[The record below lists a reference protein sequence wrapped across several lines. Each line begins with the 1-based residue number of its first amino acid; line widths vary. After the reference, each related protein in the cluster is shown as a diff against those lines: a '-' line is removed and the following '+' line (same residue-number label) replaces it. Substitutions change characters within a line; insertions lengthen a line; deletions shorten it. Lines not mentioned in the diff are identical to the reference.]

1 MRTAA
6 NIIQPMNI
14 IKMKYDKMGKYVI
27 LNNLPKH
34 RMFSIWDKIKVKEF
48 SNWFFENKEIRMKQ
62 LIDEV
67 HRDSE
72 YQMWESDYSPDSLKQ
87 LGNWFITRV
96 QAVSERKNVSYNV
109 IKSEI
114 DDVGVTQDAL
124 LTNYTISLS
133 FDISIYYGEVILR
146 TLKDRHWV
154 QNIKTSI
161 NNIEYGCMVIS
172 KINKYNKPYVNP
184 WRNIGVYAL
193 KIRNEIIED
202 NWL

>member
-14 IKMKYDKMGKYVI
+14 IKMGKYVI
-27 LNNLPKH
+27 LNSLPKH
-34 RMFSIWDKIKVKEF
+34 QMFSIWDKIKVKEF

-109 IKSEI
+109 TKYM
-114 DDVGVTQDAL
+114 T
-124 LTNYTISLS
+124 
-133 FDISIYYGEVILR
+133 
-146 TLKDRHWV
+146 
-154 QNIKTSI
+154 
-161 NNIEYGCMVIS
+161 
-172 KINKYNKPYVNP
+172 KI
-184 WRNIGVYAL
+184 
-193 KIRNEIIED
+193 
-202 NWL
+202 

>member
-1 MRTAA
+1 
-6 NIIQPMNI
+6 
-14 IKMKYDKMGKYVI
+14 MGKYVI

-34 RMFSIWDKIKVKEF
+34 QMFSIWDKTKVKEF
-48 SNWFFENKEIRMKQ
+48 SKWFFENKEIRIKQ

-87 LGNWFITRV
+87 LGNWFITKV
-96 QAVSERKNVSYNV
+96 QAVSERKNVYYNT

-114 DDVGVTQDAL
+114 DDIGVTQDEL

-146 TLKDRHWV
+146 TLKDRNWV
-154 QNIKTSI
+154 QNIKTST
-161 NNIEYGCMVIS
+161 NNIEYGCMVIP
-172 KINKYNKPYVNP
+172 KINKYNKLYVTP

-193 KIRNEIIED
+193 KIRNGIIED
-202 NWL
+202 NWLYFLYFKIIDYLKED